1 MNIFKKIFGQ
11 GKSATVKP
19 GSAKPEKESVLTPR
33 ASELGISF
41 LDEYIAKGGTD
52 WVSTLKLSEVQSW
65 TDIKSQTPEVQAE
78 VCLWACSTGLLPGRY
93 GNGEMRH
100 KSHHVQ
106 RAERKLGATLLRSKL
121 PFTEAQLST
130 MLRWCAARTSLDWE
144 NPVVSV
150 IGSTERILGANAPG
164 QTLEKALTV
173 VLKKCRKDLWHSDT
187 QTLRKL
193 RARIETLL
201 NPDLRNVSFQMP
213 GGAWSK
219 LIKEDISSLT
229 ETGQKQWGDL
239 FEYAASAKGS
249 KPSQK
254 WLKQG
259 AEFIE
264 SVERRRFEERLSY
277 WMKATKIDPERP
289 DAAIDVIKG
298 LVWMASEFPDDGLAL
313 SVGRFAENCYVKVP
327 GIGARSTKLGNACCV
342 SLQNMSENATA
353 IAELVRL
360 RGKIKYPSV
369 RNDMRTHLCLISVL
383 TGKGVR

>member
-52 WVSTLKLSEVQSW
+52 WVSTLKLSEVKSW

-150 IGSTERILGANAPG
+150 IGSTVGRNL
-164 QTLEKALTV
+164 
-173 VLKKCRKDLWHSDT
+173 
-187 QTLRKL
+187 LRKTF
-193 RARIETLL
+193 RAL
-201 NPDLRNVSFQMP
+201 
-213 GGAWSK
+213 
-219 LIKEDISSLT
+219 
-229 ETGQKQWGDL
+229 
-239 FEYAASAKGS
+239 
-249 KPSQK
+249 
-254 WLKQG
+254 
-259 AEFIE
+259 
-264 SVERRRFEERLSY
+264 RRRGRNNGATFLS
-277 WMKATKIDPERP
+277 MRQ
-289 DAAIDVIKG
+289 VRKG
-298 LVWMASEFPDDGLAL
+298 RSQ
-313 SVGRFAENCYVKVP
+313 VKN
-327 GIGARSTKLGNACCV
+327 G
-342 SLQNMSENATA
+342 
-353 IAELVRL
+353 
-360 RGKIKYPSV
+360 
-369 RNDMRTHLCLISVL
+369 
-383 TGKGVR
+383 